1 MSMLSYFEVPENM
14 EEVAPNIA
22 ALWKDYLEKDEK
34 FRNDRLKMICRCPQ
48 ISFDSLNYSS
58 S

>member
-1 MSMLSYFEVPENM
+1 MLSYFEVPENM

-48 ISFDSLNYSS
+48 ISFDSVNYISS
-58 S
+58 

>member
-1 MSMLSYFEVPENM
+1 MLSYFEVPENM
-14 EEVAPNIA
+14 EEIAPNIA

-48 ISFDSLNYSS
+48 ISFYK
-58 S
+58 

>member
-1 MSMLSYFEVPENM
+1 MLSYFEVPENM

-34 FRNDRLKMICRCPQ
+34 FRNDRLKMICSCPQ
-48 ISFDSLNYSS
+48 ISFYK
-58 S
+58 